1 MRRFRL
7 ACTGFPSSADYR
19 SFLVRGKKYFLGS
32 AKYGDPDTGE
42 RIRKKLVD
50 REKMAAAN
58 TE

>member
-42 RIRKKLVD
+42 RITTPQ
-50 REKMAAAN
+50 
-58 TE
+58 TETQLRVVSG